1 VRVLLL
7 RLHFSPREAARFTSH
22 DPQHVTTQDE
32 VTGADA
38 RANELPH
45 GWCDIVGR
53 GRMGGALASALEN
66 AGVPIRGPLGRD
78 EDSSDAA
85 LVLLCVP
92 DREIA
97 AAAAAIPPGPIV
109 GHVSASG
116 SLSLLE
122 PHERF
127 ALHPLLSVA
136 SAGATFAGATCAVDG
151 STPRALA
158 VAEELARR
166 LGMRSFMVPA
176 EKRALYHAAASMASN
191 YLTTIESV
199 AERLAKEVGLD
210 RAALIPLVRGAVEQW
225 ASLGA
230 RAALTGPIARG
241 DEETV
246 ARQRAAVAEAAPDL
260 LALWDGLA
268 DVTRKLAASSDPATT

>member
-1 VRVLLL
+1 MASTTTFQR
-7 RLHFSPREAARFTSH
+7 
-22 DPQHVTTQDE
+22 VTTQNE
-32 VTGADA
+32 IAGADA
-38 RANELPH
+38 LANELPH

-66 AGVPIRGPLGRD
+66 AGVPVRGPLGRD
-78 EDSSDAA
+78 EDSSNAG
-85 LVLLCVP
+85 LVLLCVA

-109 GHVSASG
+109 GHVSASA

-127 ALHPLLSVA
+127 VLHPLLSVVGG
-136 SAGATFAGATCAVDG
+136 GAKFAGASCAVDG

-166 LGMRSFMVPA
+166 LGMRSFVVPA
-176 EKRALYHAAASMASN
+176 EKRALYHAAASVASN
-191 YLTTIESV
+191 YLITIESV
-199 AERLAKEVGLD
+199 AERLAKEAGLD
-210 RAALIPLVRGAVEQW
+210 RAALVPLVRASFEQW

-230 RAALTGPIARG
+230 SAALTGPIARG
-241 DEETV
+241 DEGTV
-246 ARQRAAVAEAAPDL
+246 ERQRAAVAEAAPDL
-260 LALWDGLA
+260 LTLWDALA
-268 DVTRKLAASSDPATT
+268 DETRKLAASSNEMKS

>member
-1 VRVLLL
+1 
-7 RLHFSPREAARFTSH
+7 
-22 DPQHVTTQDE
+22 
-32 VTGADA
+32 
-38 RANELPH
+38 
-45 GWCDIVGR
+45 
-53 GRMGGALASALEN
+53 MGGALASALEN
-66 AGVPIRGPLGRD
+66 AGVPVRGPLGRD

-97 AAAAAIPPGPIV
+97 AAAAAIPIGPIV
-109 GHVSASG
+109 GHVSASA
-116 SLSLLE
+116 SLSVLE

-136 SAGATFAGATCAVDG
+136 GGAAKFAGATCAVDG

-166 LGMRSFMVPA
+166 LGMRSYVVPA
-176 EKRALYHAAASMASN
+176 EKRALYHAAASIASN
-191 YLTTIESV
+191 YLITIEAV

-210 RAALIPLVRGAVEQW
+210 RVALIPLVRGTLEQW
-225 ASLGA
+225 TELGA
-230 RAALTGPIARG
+230 RAALTGPLARG

-246 ARQRAAVAEAAPDL
+246 ERQRAAVAAAAPDL
-260 LALWDGLA
+260 LTLWDALA
-268 DVTRKLAASSDPATT
+268 NETRKLATAPRETAS

>member
-1 VRVLLL
+1 
-7 RLHFSPREAARFTSH
+7 
-22 DPQHVTTQDE
+22 
-32 VTGADA
+32 
-38 RANELPH
+38 
-45 GWCDIVGR
+45 
-53 GRMGGALASALEN
+53 MGGALASALEN
-66 AGVPIRGPLGRD
+66 AGVPVRGPLGRD
-78 EDSSDAA
+78 ADSSDAA

-97 AAAAAIPPGPIV
+97 AAAAAIPTGPIV
-109 GHVSASG
+109 GHVSASA
-116 SLSLLE
+116 SLSALE

-127 ALHPLLSVA
+127 VLHPLLSVA
-136 SAGATFAGATCAVDG
+136 GGGTNFAGATCAVDG

-166 LGMRSFMVPA
+166 LGMRSCVVPA

-210 RAALIPLVRGAVEQW
+210 RVALIPLVRGTVEQW
-225 ASLGA
+225 AELGA

-241 DEETV
+241 DAGTV
-246 ARQRAAVAEAAPDL
+246 ERQRAAVAAAAPDL
-260 LALWDGLA
+260 LTLWDALA
-268 DVTRKLAASSDPATT
+268 DETRKLAEAPRETAS

>member
-1 VRVLLL
+1 V
-7 RLHFSPREAARFTSH
+7 LHFSRPAN
-22 DPQHVTTQDE
+22 VTTQDE
-32 VTGADA
+32 VAGADVPVS
-38 RANELPH
+38 ELPH

-66 AGVPIRGPLGRD
+66 AGVPVRGPLGRD
-78 EDSSDAA
+78 ADSSDAA

-92 DREIA
+92 DREIG

-109 GHVSASG
+109 GHVSASA
-116 SLSLLE
+116 SLDLLA

-127 ALHPLLSVA
+127 ALHPLLSVVGG
-136 SAGATFAGATCAVDG
+136 GAKFAGATCAVDG
-151 STPRALA
+151 STPRALG

-166 LGMRSFMVPA
+166 LGMRWCVVSP
-176 EKRALYHAAASMASN
+176 EKRALYHAAASIASN
-191 YLTTIESV
+191 YLITIESV

-210 RAALIPLVRGAVEQW
+210 RAALIPLVRGSFEQW
-225 ASLGA
+225 QELGA

-246 ARQRAAVAEAAPDL
+246 GRQRAAVAAAAPDL
-260 LALWDGLA
+260 LALWDALA
-268 DVTRKLAASSDPATT
+268 DETRKLAISPLGAAS